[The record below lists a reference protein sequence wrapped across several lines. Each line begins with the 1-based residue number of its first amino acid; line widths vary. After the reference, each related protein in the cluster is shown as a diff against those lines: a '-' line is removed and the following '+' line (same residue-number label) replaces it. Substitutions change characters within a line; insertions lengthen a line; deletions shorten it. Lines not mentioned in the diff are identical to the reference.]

1 MIARLIAVALALVLT
16 AAPIASQ
23 QTITP
28 FLGAGFGAPM
38 GTLGDVA
45 EPGFLLNGGAR
56 WIQGPGA
63 LAWRAEALYTRF
75 GSKRASF
82 FFDGDGF
89 SIQSRARTIAA
100 LIGADYDFGAADA
113 PARPYITGGIGMYD
127 VRIEGSF
134 SGGFDGEFESFSGSD
149 SKTSVGL
156 NLGGGVRFRL
166 AGAAVFAEARYHHV
180 TRGGPDFEDES
191 AGWKSAGFFPVNLG
205 VKLGR

>member
-1 MIARLIAVALALVLT
+1 MLTRITGVAFALLLA
-16 AAPIASQ
+16 AAPAASQ

-28 FLGAGFGAPM
+28 FLGAGFGAPT
-38 GTLGDVA
+38 GTLGDVS
-45 EPGFLLNGGAR
+45 EPGFLLNAGGTLM
-56 WIQGPGA
+56 QGAGPLG
-63 LAWRAEALYTRF
+63 WRAEVLYARF

-100 LIGADYDFGAADA
+100 LLGADYELGSRDA
-113 PARPYITGGIGMYD
+113 PARPYITGGIGFYD
-127 VRIEGSF
+127 VRVEGSF

-149 SKTSVGL
+149 SKTSAGL

-180 TRGGPDFEDES
+180 TRGGPDYESES